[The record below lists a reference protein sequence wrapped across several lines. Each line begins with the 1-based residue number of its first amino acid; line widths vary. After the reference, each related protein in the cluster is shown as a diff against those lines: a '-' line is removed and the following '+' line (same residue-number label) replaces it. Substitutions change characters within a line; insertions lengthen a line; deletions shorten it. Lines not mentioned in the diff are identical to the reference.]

1 MAERDGQERTEQ
13 ATDKR
18 LRDARSRGEV
28 ARSRELTTMLLLMGT
43 GGVMLM
49 TGERMGRGLTG
60 TMKEMF
66 TLSTREALSTMSLP
80 EVFMGALGDALV
92 SVLPLIAAAFAIALL
107 APAAIGGWAWSGEA
121 LGVKWERLDP
131 LKGFGR
137 MFSSNSLVELGKAL
151 LKLVLFTVVLL
162 ALLWNWAAQ
171 IVGLEHA
178 DARAGLL
185 ESLHLVSRS
194 FLVLAAVTIVIAM
207 VDVPWQLYS
216 HARRL
221 RMTRQEIRD
230 EHKETEGSPE
240 VKGKI
245 RRMQLE
251 VAARRMMEE
260 VPKADV
266 IVTNPTHYA
275 VALRYDAKRNVAPM
289 VVAKGADEVAQQ
301 IIRIGAHHK
310 VMTFS
315 APPLARA
322 IFHSTKIGSEIPAGL
337 YVAVARVL
345 AYVFQLRAKPGSRDV
360 QPPTDLPIPDELRRD
375 G

>member
-80 EVFMGALGDALV
+80 EVFMGALGDALM
-92 SVLPLIAAAFAIALL
+92 SVLPLIAAAFALALI

-162 ALLWNWAAQ
+162 ALLWNWAAE

-178 DARAGLL
+178 DARAGLI
-185 ESLHLVSRS
+185 ESLHLISRS

-221 RMTRQEIRD
+221 RMTKQEIRD

-275 VALRYDAKRNVAPM
+275 VALRYDAKRNAAPL

-322 IFHSTKIGSEIPAGL
+322 IFHSTKVGSEIPAGL

-360 QPPTDLPIPDELRRD
+360 QPPADLPIPDELRRD

>member
-18 LRDARSRGEV
+18 LRDARSRGEI

-43 GGVMLM
+43 GAVMLM
-49 TGERMGRGLTG
+49 AGEHMGRGLTG

-92 SVLPLIAAAFAIALL
+92 SVLPLLAAAFAIALI

-137 MFSSNSLVELGKAL
+137 MFSTNSLVELGKAL
-151 LKLVLFTVVLL
+151 LKLVLFSVVLL
-162 ALLWNWAAQ
+162 ALLWNWAAE

-178 DARAGLL
+178 DGRAGLL
-185 ESLHLVSRS
+185 ESLHLISRS

-207 VDVPWQLYS
+207 VDVPWQLHS

-221 RMTRQEIRD
+221 RMTKQEIRD

-275 VALRYDAKRNVAPM
+275 VALRYDATKNVAPL

-322 IFHSTKIGSEIPAGL
+322 IFHSTKVGSEIPAGL

-345 AYVFQLRAKPGSRDV
+345 AYVFQLRAKPGSREV

-375 G
+375 

>member
-18 LRDARSRGEV
+18 LRDARSRGEI
-28 ARSRELTTMLLLMGT
+28 ARSRELTTMMLLMGT
-43 GGVMLM
+43 GAIMLLA
-49 TGERMGRGLTG
+49 GESMGRGLTS

-80 EVFMGALGDALV
+80 EVFMGALGDALMT
-92 SVLPLIAAAFAIALL
+92 VLPLIAAAFAIALL
-107 APAAIGGWAWSGEA
+107 APAAIGGWAWSSEA

-137 MFSSNSLVELGKAL
+137 MFSTNSLVELGKAL

-171 IVGLEHA
+171 IVGLDHA

-185 ESLHLVSRS
+185 EALHLVSRS

-207 VDVPWQLYS
+207 VDVPWQLHS

-221 RMTRQEIRD
+221 RMTRQEVRE

-240 VKGKI
+240 IKGKI

-266 IVTNPTHYA
+266 IVTNPTHFA
-275 VALRYDAKRNVAPM
+275 VALRYDAKTNVAPL

-301 IIRIGAHHK
+301 IIRIGAHHG

-322 IFHSTKIGSEIPAGL
+322 IFHSTKVGSEIPAGL

-345 AYVFQLRAKPGSRDV
+345 AYVFQLRARPGGREA

-375 G
+375 

>member
-49 TGERMGRGLTG
+49 TGEHMGRGLTG

-80 EVFMGALGDALV
+80 EVFMGALGDALM
-92 SVLPLIAAAFAIALL
+92 SVLPLIAAAFALALI

-162 ALLWNWAAQ
+162 ALLWNWAAE

-178 DARAGLL
+178 DARAGLI
-185 ESLHLVSRS
+185 ESLHLISRS

-221 RMTRQEIRD
+221 RMTKQEIRD

-275 VALRYDAKRNVAPM
+275 VALRYDAKRNAAPL

-322 IFHSTKIGSEIPAGL
+322 IFHSTKIGSEVPAGL

>member
-43 GGVMLM
+43 GAMMLM

-80 EVFMGALGDALV
+80 EVFMGALGDALM
-92 SVLPLIAAAFAIALL
+92 SVLPLIAAAFALALI

-162 ALLWNWAAQ
+162 ALLWNWAAE

-178 DARAGLL
+178 DARAGLI
-185 ESLHLVSRS
+185 ESLHLISRS

-221 RMTRQEIRD
+221 RMTKQEIRD

-275 VALRYDAKRNVAPM
+275 VALRYDAKRNAAPL

-322 IFHSTKIGSEIPAGL
+322 IFHSTKIGSEVPAGL

>member
-18 LRDARSRGEV
+18 LREARSRGEV
-28 ARSRELTTMLLLMGT
+28 ARSRELTTMMILMGT
-43 GGVMLM
+43 GAVMLM
-49 TGERMGRGLTG
+49 TGERLGRGLTG

-66 TLSTREALSTMSLP
+66 SLSTREALSTMSLP
-80 EVFMGALGDALV
+80 EVFMGAIGDSLM
-92 SVLPLIAAAFAIALL
+92 SILPVLAAAFVIALC
-107 APAAIGGWAWSGEA
+107 APAAIGGWSWSAEA

-162 ALLWNWAAQ
+162 AVLWSWAGD
-171 IVGLEHA
+171 IVALERA
-178 DARAGLL
+178 DARASLL
-185 ESLHLVSRS
+185 ASLHLIAKS
-194 FLVLAAVTIVIAM
+194 FIVLAAITIVIAM
-207 VDVPWQLYS
+207 VDVPWQLFS

-221 RMTRQEIRD
+221 RMTKQEIRE

-275 VALRYDAKRNVAPM
+275 VALRYDAKKNAAPL

-322 IFHSTKIGSEIPAGL
+322 IFHSTKVGSEIPAGL
-337 YVAVARVL
+337 YVAVARVM

-360 QPPTDLPIPDELRRD
+360 QPPKDLPIPDDLRRD
-375 G
+375 

>member
-1 MAERDGQERTEQ
+1 MAEREGQERTEQ

-18 LRDARSRGEV
+18 LRDARSRGEI
-28 ARSRELTTMLLLMGT
+28 ARSREFTTMMLLMGT
-43 GGVMLM
+43 GAIMLLA
-49 TGERMGRGLTG
+49 GGRMGSGLTG

-80 EVFMGALGDALV
+80 EVFMGALGDALM

-107 APAAIGGWAWSGEA
+107 APVAIGGWAWSSEA
-121 LGVKWERLDP
+121 LGMKWERLDP
-131 LKGFGR
+131 LRGFGR
-137 MFSSNSLVELGKAL
+137 MFSANSLVELGKAL
-151 LKLVLFTVVLL
+151 LKLVLFTAVLL

-194 FLVLAAVTIVIAM
+194 FLVLASVTIVIAM

-221 RMTRQEIRD
+221 RMTRQEVRE

-275 VALRYDAKRNVAPM
+275 VALRYDAKMNVAPL

-301 IIRIGAHHK
+301 IIRIGAHHR
-310 VMTFS
+310 VTTFS

-322 IFHSTKIGSEIPAGL
+322 IFHSTKVGSEIPAGL

-345 AYVFQLRAKPGSRDV
+345 AYVFQLRAIPGGREV
-360 QPPTDLPIPDELRRD
+360 RPPADLPIPDELRRD
-375 G
+375 

>member
-49 TGERMGRGLTG
+49 TGEHMGRGLTG

-80 EVFMGALGDALV
+80 EVFMGALGDALM
-92 SVLPLIAAAFAIALL
+92 SVLPLIAAAFALALI

-162 ALLWNWAAQ
+162 ALLWNWAAE

-178 DARAGLL
+178 DARAGLI
-185 ESLHLVSRS
+185 ESLHLIARS

-275 VALRYDAKRNVAPM
+275 VALRYDAQRNAAPL

-322 IFHSTKIGSEIPAGL
+322 IFHSTKVGSEIPAGL

>member
-1 MAERDGQERTEQ
+1 MAERDAQERTEQ
-13 ATDKR
+13 ATEKR
-18 LRDARSRGEV
+18 LRDARSRGEI
-28 ARSRELTTMLLLMGT
+28 ARSRELTTMMLLMGT
-43 GGVMLM
+43 GAVMLM
-49 TGERMGRGLTG
+49 AGERMGRGLTG
-60 TMKEMF
+60 TMREMF
-66 TLSTREALSTMSLP
+66 TLSTRERLSTMSLP
-80 EVFMGALGDALV
+80 EVFMGALGDALMC
-92 SVLPLIAAAFAIALL
+92 VLPLIAAAFAIALL
-107 APAAIGGWAWSGEA
+107 APAAIGGWVWSGEA

-131 LKGFGR
+131 LKGLGR
-137 MFSSNSLVELGKAL
+137 MFSTNSLVELGKAL

-275 VALRYDAKRNVAPM
+275 VALRYDAKKNVAPL

-301 IIRIGAHHK
+301 IIRIGAHNK

-315 APPLARA
+315 AQPLASA
-322 IFHSTKIGSEIPAGL
+322 IFHSTRIGSEIPAGL

-360 QPPTDLPIPDELRRD
+360 QPPTDLPIPEELRRD
-375 G
+375 

>member
-18 LRDARSRGEV
+18 LRDARSRGEI

-43 GGVMLM
+43 GAVMLM
-49 TGERMGRGLTG
+49 AGERMGRGLTG

-92 SVLPLIAAAFAIALL
+92 SVLPLLAAAFAIALI

-137 MFSSNSLVELGKAL
+137 MFSTNSLVELGKAL
-151 LKLVLFTVVLL
+151 LKLVLFSVVLL
-162 ALLWNWAAQ
+162 ALLWNWAAE

-185 ESLHLVSRS
+185 ESLHLISRS

-207 VDVPWQLYS
+207 VDVPWQLHS

-221 RMTRQEIRD
+221 RMTKQEIRD

-275 VALRYDAKRNVAPM
+275 VALRYDATKNVAPL

-322 IFHSTKIGSEIPAGL
+322 IFHSTKVGSEIPAGL

-345 AYVFQLRAKPGSRDV
+345 AYVFQLRAKPGSREV

-375 G
+375 

>member
-18 LRDARSRGEV
+18 LRDARSRGEI

-43 GGVMLM
+43 GAVMLM

-80 EVFMGALGDALV
+80 EVFMGALGDALL

-121 LGVKWERLDP
+121 LGLKWERLDP

-137 MFSSNSLVELGKAL
+137 MFSTNSLVELGKAL

-162 ALLWNWAAQ
+162 ALLWNWAAE
-171 IVGLEHA
+171 IVGLDHA

-185 ESLHLVSRS
+185 ESLHLIARS

-221 RMTRQEIRD
+221 RMTKQEIRE

-251 VAARRMMEE
+251 IAARRMMEE

-275 VALRYDAKRNVAPM
+275 VALRYDPKRNAAPL

-322 IFHSTKIGSEIPAGL
+322 IFHSTRVGSEIPAGL

-360 QPPTDLPIPDELRRD
+360 QPPADLPIPDELRRD
-375 G
+375 

>member
-18 LRDARSRGEV
+18 LREARSRGEV
-28 ARSRELTTMLLLMGT
+28 ARSRELTTMMILMGT
-43 GGVMLM
+43 GAVMLM
-49 TGERMGRGLTG
+49 TGERLGKGLTG

-66 TLSTREALSTMSLP
+66 SLSTREALSTMSLP
-80 EVFMGALGDALV
+80 EVFMGALGNSLM
-92 SVLPLIAAAFAIALL
+92 SIWPVLAAAFVIALC

-121 LGVKWERLDP
+121 LGMKWERLDP

-162 ALLWNWAAQ
+162 AVLWSWAGD
-171 IVGLEHA
+171 IVALERA
-178 DARAGLL
+178 DARASLL
-185 ESLHLVSRS
+185 ASLHLIAKS
-194 FLVLAAVTIVIAM
+194 FIVLAAITIVIAM
-207 VDVPWQLYS
+207 VDVPWQLFS

-221 RMTRQEIRD
+221 RMTKQEIRE

-275 VALRYDAKRNVAPM
+275 VALRYDAKKNTAPL

-301 IIRIGAHHK
+301 IMRIGAHHK

-322 IFHSTKIGSEIPAGL
+322 IFHSTKVGSEIPAGL
-337 YVAVARVL
+337 YVAVARVM

-360 QPPTDLPIPDELRRD
+360 QPPKDLPIPDDLRRD
-375 G
+375 

>member
-13 ATDKR
+13 ATEKR
-18 LRDARSRGEV
+18 RRDARGRGEI

-43 GGVMLM
+43 GAVMLM
-49 TGERMGRGLTG
+49 AGERMGRGLAG
-60 TMKEMF
+60 TMKELF

-80 EVFMGALGDALV
+80 EVFMGALGDALM

-137 MFSSNSLVELGKAL
+137 MFSTNSLVELGKAL

-162 ALLWNWAAQ
+162 ALLWNWAAE

-178 DARAGLL
+178 DARTGLL
-185 ESLHLVSRS
+185 GSLHLVSRS

-207 VDVPWQLYS
+207 VDVPWQLHS

-221 RMTRQEIRD
+221 RMTRQEIRE

-275 VALRYDAKRNVAPM
+275 VALRYDAKKNAAPL

-301 IIRIGAHHK
+301 IIRIGAHHR
-310 VMTFS
+310 VMTFA

-322 IFHSTKIGSEIPAGL
+322 IFHSTRVGSEIPAGL

-360 QPPTDLPIPDELRRD
+360 QPPADLPIPDELRRD
-375 G
+375 R